1 MKFILCA
8 ASDYYNIEICKFED
22 LSDLL
27 SFQEIIHHPVI
38 IQDNFLF
45 GKSIEL
51 ILRRF
56 PDLTETEADE
66 IRNIKKGLLI
76 YDDYLE

>member
-1 MKFILCA
+1 MKFIVYA
-8 ASDYYNIEICKFED
+8 ASDYDNIEICKFED

-27 SFQEIIHHPVI
+27 SFQEAIHHSVI
-38 IQDNFLF
+38 LQDNVLF

-56 PDLTETEADE
+56 PDLTEAEADE
-66 IRNIKKGLLI
+66 IRNIKKELLI